1 MDLGYKGQL
10 FILAFDHRGSFKKK
24 MFGIVDETPA
34 DTQRLREAK
43 RLVWDGF
50 VLAHSAGLPEGAG
63 ILVDEEMG
71 TAVLRE
77 AIELGVPSAT
87 PVERSGQD
95 VFDFEYGEDFRDH
108 IAAFPTTFSKV
119 LVRWNPD
126 DDIEVKKLQGTR
138 LRLLSDWLH
147 ETDRKFLFELLVPAS
162 EPQAALAGGDPAVYD
177 AQIRPGLMLDVIG
190 EIRAAG
196 IEPDIWK
203 IEGVDTPS
211 DCDAIAR
218 MARADHR
225 GGVRCVV
232 LGRGADDARVDGWLR
247 AGASVPGYSGF
258 AIGRS
263 IWWDALAAWHAG
275 TMERQAAV
283 EMIAAN
289 YRRFID
295 GYREAAETSNA

>member
-1 MDLGYKGQL
+1 MDLGYDGRL
-10 FILAFDHRGSFKKK
+10 FLLAFDHRGSFKKK

-50 VLAHSAGLPEGAG
+50 VLAHSSTLPEGSG

-71 TAVLRE
+71 TDVLRQ
-77 AIELGVPSAT
+77 AIELGVPSAS

-95 VFDFEYGEDFRDH
+95 TFDFEYGDDFREH

-126 DDIEVKKLQGTR
+126 DDIEIKKLQGAR
-138 LRLLSDWLH
+138 LKLLSDWLH
-147 ETDRKFLFELLVPAS
+147 ETDRKLLFELLVPAS
-162 EPQAALAGGDPAVYD
+162 AQQTAQAGGDPAVYD
-177 AQIRPGLMLDVIG
+177 AKIRPGLMLQAIE
-190 EIRAAG
+190 EIRGAG

-203 IEGVDTPS
+203 IEGVDTS
-211 DCDAIAR
+211 ADCDAISQL
-218 MARADHR
+218 ARADHR
-225 GGVRCVV
+225 HGVRCVV

-247 AGASVPGYSGF
+247 AGASIPGYAGF

-263 IWWDALAAWHAG
+263 IWWEAVAAWHAG
-275 TMERQAAV
+275 TLDRQAAV
-283 EMIAAN
+283 EKIAAN

-295 GYREAAETSNA
+295 GYLGASGPDA